1 MSQEKVDL
9 NKEKKLNRK
18 KEVHKRKVYR
28 GVIIACTC
36 VVCAALIAWIGFSV
50 YKKQEA
56 QKAENPDTY
65 TIDTT
70 AINDYMYSL
79 NDDSA
84 E

>member
-28 GVIIACTC
+28 GVRIACTC
-36 VVCAALIAWIGFSV
+36 VVCAALITWIGFSV
-50 YKKQEA
+50 HKKQEA
-56 QKAENPDTY
+56 KKAENPDTY

-79 NDDSA
+79 NDNSA